1 MMRLLTLILFLV
13 PAAAV
18 AQQPEADEPRTL
30 TVVGTGT
37 VEREPE
43 RAVVLLA
50 VESEAPTAREAS
62 QANAELME
70 AVIAAIRDAGIPEG
84 DVRTVSYQLNPVY
97 RRPPSGQGGTPE
109 IGAYR
114 AVNMVE
120 VTVDDLD
127 RLGAVIDASIEAG
140 ANRVASMSFQLR
152 DHDSARRAALEEAVG
167 NARAEAEAV
176 AGASDQ
182 RIGEPL
188 SISTSTSR
196 PIPPPRPMAM
206 DMMVQAR
213 AAADTPIE
221 TGSLTVTATVNIVYE
236 LLAR

>member
-1 MMRLLTLILFLV
+1 MMRRIALILLLI
-13 PAAAV
+13 PATAV
-18 AQQPEADEPRTL
+18 AQQPTADEPRTL

-43 RAVVLLA
+43 RAVVMLA

-62 QANAELME
+62 QANAELMD
-70 AVIAAIRDAGIPEG
+70 AVIAAIRDADIPEG

-97 RRPPSGQGGTPE
+97 RRPPTEQGGTPE
-109 IGAYR
+109 IGSYR
-114 AVNMVE
+114 AVNMVQ

-127 RLGAVIDASIEAG
+127 RLGRVIDTAIAAG
-140 ANRVASMSFQLR
+140 ANRVASLSFQLR
-152 DHDSARRAALEEAVG
+152 DHDSARRAALEEAVA

-176 AGASDQ
+176 ASASDQ
-182 RIGEPL
+182 RLGEPL
-188 SISTSTSR
+188 SISTSMSR

-206 DMMVQAR
+206 DMVQAR
-213 AAADTPIE
+213 AEVDTPIE

-236 LLAR
+236 LVAR

>member
-1 MMRLLTLILFLV
+1 MMRLLALIPFLI

-18 AQQPEADEPRTL
+18 AQQPEADAPRTL

-37 VEREPE
+37 VDREPE
-43 RAVVLLA
+43 RAVVMLA

-70 AVIAAIRDAGIPEG
+70 AVIAAIGDAGIPEG
-84 DVRTVSYQLNPVY
+84 DIRTVSYQLDPIY
-97 RRPPSGQGGTPE
+97 RQPPTGQGGTRE

-120 VTVDDLD
+120 VTVDDLE
-127 RLGAVIDASIEAG
+127 RLGGVIDTSIAAG
-140 ANRVASMSFQLR
+140 ANRVASLSFQLR
-152 DHDSARRAALEEAVG
+152 DYDSARRAALEEAVA
-167 NARAEAEAV
+167 NARAEGEAV
-176 AGASDQ
+176 AGASGQ

-206 DMMVQAR
+206 DMVQAR
-213 AAADTPIE
+213 AAASTPIE

-236 LLAR
+236 LVAR